1 MGFFGFGRSSEKV
14 SYSEVKE
21 IAREFE
27 RAANKRDARPFDQ
40 QTSVWEMR
48 RSARAI
54 ARDWDCEDGG
64 DTQIVNPPKDF
75 GCKDGQWMKNA
86 EFFRRAKAYL
96 EKQMK

>member
-54 ARDWDCEDGG
+54 ARDCEDGG
-64 DTQIVNPPKDF
+64 DGDTEIINPPKNSGF
-75 GCKDGQWMKNA
+75 RDGEWMKNA
-86 EFFRRAKAYL
+86 EFVRRARAYL
-96 EKQMK
+96 EKSNG